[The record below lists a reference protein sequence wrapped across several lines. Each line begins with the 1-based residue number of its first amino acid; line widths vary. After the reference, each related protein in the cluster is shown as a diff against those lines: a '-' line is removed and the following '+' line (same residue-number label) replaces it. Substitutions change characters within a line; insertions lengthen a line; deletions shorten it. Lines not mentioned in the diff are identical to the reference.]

1 MKDPEIS
8 PQLDRQCAA
17 YAHRMH
23 EESGRGFI
31 FVNEGEIYDIRQ
43 ELTEKHLEGYLKD
56 LIETMIK
63 VYKVESEYVLVVYKN
78 TSLYYIGT
86 RSL

>member
-8 PQLDRQCAA
+8 PQLDRQYAACAS
-17 YAHRMH
+17 RMH
-23 EESGRGFI
+23 QEDGRGFI
-31 FVNEGEIYDIRQ
+31 FVNEGKIYDIRQ
-43 ELTEKHLEGYLKD
+43 ELTEQHLEGYLKE
-56 LIETMIK
+56 LIETMIQT
-63 VYKVESEYVLVVYKN
+63 YNIDSEYVLVVYKN

>member
-8 PQLDRQCAA
+8 PQLDRECSA
-17 YAHRMH
+17 YASRMH
-23 EESGRGFI
+23 QEDGRGFI

-56 LIETMIK
+56 LIETMIQ
-63 VYKVESEYVLVVYKN
+63 VYNLDTEYVLVVYKN
-78 TSLYYIGT
+78 TSLYYMGT